1 MSENKTHIEKLQEF
15 LDYHKAF
22 EKKARE
28 LLNAP
33 KRDNRE
39 VKMWFINE
47 SENYIKIQ
55 KELTSFLLEEG
66 TRGII
71 SLESMMLRDKIQE
84 SMGEIQHLMDEIVR
98 LPLKEEEMQK

>member
-1 MSENKTHIEKLQEF
+1 MKKTNIEKLQEF
-15 LDYHKAF
+15 LDYYKAF

-33 KRDNRE
+33 KRDNRA
-39 VKMWFINE
+39 VKMWFIRE
-47 SENYIKIQ
+47 SDGYVKVQ
-55 KELTSFLLEEG
+55 KELLSFLLEEG
-66 TRGII
+66 KRGII

-84 SMGEIQHLMDEIVR
+84 SMEEIQHLTDEIVR